1 MAKPAEGRT
10 SFVIV
15 HYLFII
21 KNAAFILVLKD
32 GDIIESDSHG
42 QFLARNRFYAELYN
56 SQFKQVS

>member
-1 MAKPAEGRT
+1 M
-10 SFVIV
+10 IV